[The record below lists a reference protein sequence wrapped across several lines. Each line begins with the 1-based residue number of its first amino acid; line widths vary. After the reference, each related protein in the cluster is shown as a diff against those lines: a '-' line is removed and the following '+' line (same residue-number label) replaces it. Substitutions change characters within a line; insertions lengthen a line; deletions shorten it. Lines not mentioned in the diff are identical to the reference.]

1 MATKESLKDK
11 LSNSK
16 AVSQKLQSERL
27 SDDDSKFDKVD
38 AAIDKKAAPK
48 KAVKKRSV
56 PAKKAAPA
64 PELQKMTLNY
74 TEAEKSI
81 IHDLTVRCAITG
93 TLLTTSEVMRLGV
106 YALKGMSDNQLKKTI
121 PSLERLK
128 RGKKA

>member
-1 MATKESLKDK
+1 MATKQSLKDK

-38 AAIDKKAAPK
+38 AAIDKKATPK
-48 KAVKKRSV
+48 KAVKKRAA
-56 PAKKAAPA
+56 PAKKVAPA
-64 PELQKMTLNY
+64 AELQKMTLNY
-74 TEAEKSI
+74 TETEKSI

-93 TLLTTSEVMRLGV
+93 TLLTTSEVMRLGI